1 MQLHC
6 TRPGCSRPINP
17 HPNLK
22 DSIRTASQLF
32 CTNCG
37 MPLILRGRYLPQ
49 RLLGKGGFGAAFYAC
64 DRDTP
69 ALRPCVVKLFQ
80 PSAQLN
86 QQQLKIAQQLFARE
100 AEVLERLGNQ
110 HPQIPDLFAYFPI
123 VVKSPASGKDE
134 EYFYLVQ
141 EFIDGEDLE
150 QILERRGAL
159 PEGAVKAILI
169 SILQVLDFV
178 HQNGAIHRDIKPSN
192 IMKTV
197 DSELFLLDFG
207 AVKQVTGATATA
219 TKSTGIYTTGYAPP
233 EQVTGG
239 QVFPASDLYSLA
251 VTCIVLL
258 TGKETTELFD
268 SYSNRWLWQNH
279 INLQDSNLATVL
291 NKLLNASPQDRY
303 GNAEDTLSALMVGS
317 DLTYQSTQKSPQQ
330 QQSIPGPV
338 TTTSTATPPPPI
350 PVTPAPPAPIAPTP
364 SPPVPPASPKTISNQ
379 QQSKPGYVRPWMLG
393 VLLLAAV
400 LGGGGWVIKQK
411 GLFIGKPQ
419 PSAIQPVDNFQE
431 VDVPPGQY
439 RYGGSTTWAPIRGV
453 IDTKLQQAIPGLELL
468 YQAPTNQAP
477 GSSTG
482 IQMLLNGELDFAQ
495 TSRPLTTEEKK
506 QAQKQGITL
515 EEFPVAIEGVAI
527 VTHPELSI
535 TNLSQTD
542 LRDIYTGQTNNWQ
555 QLGGPDLPVVPI
567 SRNDVGGTVAFFSKS
582 VLNGE
587 ALASK
592 VQRSVNTTEALR
604 LTANTPGAIYFASA
618 PEVVGQCT
626 VKPLSIDQQPPYQP
640 PYIDLQNCPNQ
651 RNQPNLDGFASGD
664 YPLTRQIYIVS
675 NADIPIGRIYAE
687 LILSKEGQGALSSV
701 GFAQLR

>member
-22 DSIRTASQLF
+22 NSIQTASQLF
-32 CTNCG
+32 CINCG

-49 RLLGKGGFGAAFYAC
+49 RLLGQGGFGTAFYAC

-69 ALRPCVVKLFQ
+69 TLRPCVVKLFQ

-150 QILERRGAL
+150 QILERRGSL

-169 SILQVLDFV
+169 SILQVLEFV
-178 HQNGAIHRDIKPSN
+178 HSNGAIHRDIKPSN

-197 DSELFLLDFG
+197 DNQLYLLDFG
-207 AVKQVTGATATA
+207 AVKQVTAAVS

-258 TGKETTELFD
+258 TGKETTDLFD
-268 SYSNRWLWQNH
+268 SYSNRWVWQTH
-279 INLQDSNLATVL
+279 VTLKDSKLEVVL
-291 NKLLNASPQDRY
+291 DKLLSPTPQDRY
-303 GNAEDTLSALMVGS
+303 DSAQIALNALISGTR
-317 DLTYQSTQKSPQQ
+317 
-330 QQSIPGPV
+330 
-338 TTTSTATPPPPI
+338 TSTPPMSAPVVTPPAPLPAVPPAPLPATPPAPLPK
-350 PVTPAPPAPIAPTP
+350 VAPPQPLAK
-364 SPPVPPASPKTISNQ
+364 SSSRPVSASQPQKGSLF
-379 QQSKPGYVRPWMLG
+379 PWLMGLA
-393 VLLLAAV
+393 LLAATV
-400 LGGGGWVIKQK
+400 AGGGWLINWLVNENEFFGQPQLSDIKPVK
-411 GLFIGKPQ
+411 G
-419 PSAIQPVDNFQE
+419 FQDVE
-431 VDVPPGQY
+431 VPLGQFT
-439 RYGGSTTWAPIRGV
+439 YGGSTTWAPIRGI
-453 IDTKLQQAIPGLELL
+453 IDPKLQQAIPGLQLT
-468 YQAPTNQAP
+468 YQAPINQAP
-477 GSSTG
+477 GSSAG
-482 IQMLLNGELDFAQ
+482 VQMLLKGELDFAQ
-495 TSRPLTTEEKK
+495 TSRPLTTQEKQ
-506 QAQKQGITL
+506 QATQQGITL
-515 EEFPVAIEGVAI
+515 QEIPVAIEGVAVVI
-527 VTHPELSI
+527 HPELSVS
-535 TNLSQTD
+535 NVSQAQ
-542 LRDIYTGQTNNWQ
+542 LRDIYTGQMNNWQ

-567 SRNDVGGTVAFFSKS
+567 SRSEVGGTVKFFSQT
-582 VLNGE
+582 VLKG
-587 ALASK
+587 ADLAGN

-618 PEVVGQCT
+618 SEVVGQCT
-626 VKPLSIDQQPPYQP
+626 VKPIPIDQQPPYQF
-640 PYIDLQNCPNQ
+640 PYIDLQNCPAQ
-651 RNQPNLDGFASGD
+651 RNQPNLNGFASGD

-675 NADIPIGRIYAE
+675 NADIPIGRAYAE
-687 LILSKEGQGALSSV
+687 LLLSEQGQATLSKA
-701 GFAQLR
+701 GFAQLK